1 MLNKREKNQTWNITA
16 KDKHDKAL
24 HRQQYVPFVHGSQE
38 SLHCSKISSSTKV
51 PLALSKLELLPAPPS
66 NPTETNCHCNTFD
79 QLLRCN
85 FRYCNLASESFK
97 RMTKKWICM
106 SSESVNYTLGHL
118 HTQGIN
124 VDITYIFPEFSR
136 LKTTSLSFSLFL

>member
-24 HRQQYVPFVHGSQE
+24 HKQQYVPFVHGSQE

-106 SSESVNYTLGHL
+106 SSESVNIIILWVICTHRALMLTLL
-118 HTQGIN
+118 I
-124 VDITYIFPEFSR
+124 
-136 LKTTSLSFSLFL
+136 FSLNFQGLRQHLFLFL